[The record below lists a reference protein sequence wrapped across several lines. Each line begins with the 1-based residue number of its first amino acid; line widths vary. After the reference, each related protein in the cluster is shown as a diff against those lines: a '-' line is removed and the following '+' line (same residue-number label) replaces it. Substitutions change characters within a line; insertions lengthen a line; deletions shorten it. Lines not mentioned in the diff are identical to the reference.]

1 MTVMVLGSQGQLGR
15 TVESIFSRDHQV
27 FGFNRNQLDLTHPD
41 RVFQTVQTINPD
53 VIINCVAYNDVDGA
67 EANQIIALEVNAFA
81 VRNLAKAARTVNATL
96 VHYSTDFVF
105 DGKGTDPYTEDVQ
118 PNPQSVYAMSKLLG
132 EWFAQDTQSYVLR
145 IESLFGGLS
154 FDGSGGSLDKMCD
167 ASLSGE
173 KVFAFS
179 DRTVSPSYAFDVV
192 SATAQLLQ
200 KKATPGIYH
209 CVGSGMGTWLEVA
222 NELANCLK
230 RSVEIIAI
238 RVSDRSM
245 KAQRPQFCALSNSK
259 LKNVGI
265 EMPSWQ
271 NALSRYVLERLARS
285 AS

>member
-1 MTVMVLGSQGQLGR
+1 MTVMVLGSHGQLGR

-27 FGFNRNQLDLTHPD
+27 FGFNRNQLDLTHSD
-41 RVFQTVQTINPD
+41 HVLQTVQTINPE

-67 EANQIIALEVNAFA
+67 EINQIVALEVNAFA
-81 VRNLAKAARTVNATL
+81 VRNLAKAARIVNATL
-96 VHYSTDFVF
+96 IHYSTDFVF

-192 SATAQLLQ
+192 SATVQLL
-200 KKATPGIYH
+200 KKKPAPGIYH
-209 CVGSGMGTWLEVA
+209 CVGSGMGTWLDVA

-230 RSVEIIAI
+230 RSVEIVPI
-238 RVSDRSM
+238 RVSDRVM
-245 KAQRPQFCALSNSK
+245 KARRPQFCALSNVK
-259 LKNVGI
+259 LKNAGI
-265 EMPSWQ
+265 EIPSWQ
-271 NALSRYVLERLARS
+271 NALRRYVSERLAKS
-285 AS
+285 SF